1 MKEYAVET
9 TATITTVQS
18 NIENLR
24 ANHNNVTAKEWS
36 WSDNKPILHHESF
49 KLKHFKGMRKPV
61 SMFHILLFF
70 GCIVVVG
77 CFVFARSF
85 CAISFTSIVFLC
97 LPPLSFFMQTWYS
110 LRSTFFTCIV
120 SEIYTEKDEM
130 EWEGE
135 GERKWQEYNI
145 HTHLPTLTHT
155 HTQNDTNGNTS
166 KTTTTTIRCNA
177 RRWNGNICFLLMHG
191 HTRSILIEKF
201 FTKHFHLVR
210 CWHMC
215 RCSLKW
221 KLH

>member
-97 LPPLSFFMQTWYS
+97 LPPLSSFMQTWYS

-155 HTQNDTNGNTS
+155 LKMTQMET
-166 KTTTTTIRCNA
+166 
-177 RRWNGNICFLLMHG
+177 W
-191 HTRSILIEKF
+191 EKQQQRQYDAMPVVEMGIYAF
-201 FTKHFHLVR
+201 CLCTVTPAVF
-210 CWHMC
+210 
-215 RCSLKW
+215 
-221 KLH
+221 